1 MDLIA
6 EQTAGYN
13 KDKIAS
19 VIFFIAFVFVYFSK
33 NFNMLKPLIL
43 SFLFIAFFVDLAF
56 TLNPKF
62 HFVPMGNN
70 LPSHVVHIGIVAA
83 LFVLFIY
90 RKNISL

>member
-6 EQTAGYN
+6 EQTMGYN

-19 VIFFIAFVFVYFSK
+19 VIFFMAFFLVYFSK
-33 NFNMLKPLIL
+33 NFNLLKPLVL

-70 LPSHVVHIGIVAA
+70 LPSYVVYIGAVAA
-83 LFVLFIY
+83 LFVIFFY
-90 RKNISL
+90 RKNIRL

>member
-6 EQTAGYN
+6 EQTMGYN

-19 VIFFIAFVFVYFSK
+19 LVFVFAFFFVYFAK
-33 NFNMLKPLIL
+33 DFRLLKPIIL
-43 SFLFIAFFVDLAF
+43 SMLVIAFFIDMTF

-70 LPSHVVHIGIVAA
+70 LPTHVILAGFVAA
-83 LFVLFIY
+83 LGVLFLH
-90 RKNISL
+90 RNIIRF